1 MSFRHLS
8 ILQKIGLVVF
18 VMGLSSLAIALVG
31 AKGITALESAMVSVG
46 NKEEV
51 AREAM
56 DLRVDIIA
64 ISRMTYQLAAQP
76 EKAADFRAETEKRA
90 GEMLERLPK
99 IEQAADATELAQLK
113 TIRATL
119 ESYFNEI
126 RAMVGIAETSGT
138 DVAAIQASLD
148 TALAAQKTV
157 TAAVKEYSTYSGGA
171 LATARAD
178 ALHASWVALVVAVSA
193 AAGCILLGA
202 VGSLLVARRG
212 IAAPVRSLTAAMS
225 RLAEGNLDSTGTDT
239 ERKDEIGEM
248 ARAVEVFRRN
258 ALAMRDMKAQEA
270 ALHALSSELQSSIS
284 AVVAA
289 AVAGD
294 FTGRIG
300 KDYKNPDLNRFAG
313 SVNELVESID
323 TAISEVR
330 RVIAA
335 LADADLSQ
343 SMDGNFQGAFA
354 ELQQNVNATM
364 VTLRSTMHNVRGA
377 AGTIKD
383 SSAELSSA
391 ANDLSKRTEQQ
402 AAALEETAAAL
413 DEITATVRAS
423 SSRANEA
430 RDMVRATKDSAG
442 KSGEIVRN
450 AVSAMSRIE
459 GSSSR
464 ISQIIGVIDEIAF
477 QTNLLALNAGVEA
490 ARAGEAGRGF
500 AVVAQEVRELAQRSA
515 NAAKEIKTL
524 ISASASEVEGGV
536 SLVRATG
543 DALVEI
549 EQLVLKVNDHVDSIA
564 TAAREQSVALAEINT
579 SVNHMDQM
587 TQKNAAM
594 VEETTAA
601 SETLAEESRQLQ
613 TLLARFKL
621 EEEIRHSRN
630 QPSRYAA

>member
-1 MSFRHLS
+1 MTFRNLS

-18 VMGLSSLAIALVG
+18 VMGLSSLVIASVG
-31 AKGITALESAMVSVG
+31 AKGIMALEEAIVSVG
-46 NKEEV
+46 AQEEV

-76 EKAADFRAETEKRA
+76 DKAADFRAEAEKRSS
-90 GEMLERLPK
+90 EMLARLPK
-99 IEQAADATELAQLK
+99 IEATADATEIKQLQA
-113 TIRATL
+113 IRATL
-119 ESYFNEI
+119 ETYFGEI
-126 RAMVGIAETSGT
+126 RAMVGVAETNGG
-138 DVAAIQASLD
+138 DAAAIKAGLD
-148 TALAAQKTV
+148 KALAAQKTV
-157 TAAVKEYSTYSGGA
+157 TSAVKEYSTYSGEA

-178 ALHASWVALVVAVSA
+178 ALQSSHVALIIAVASA
-193 AAGCILLGA
+193 AACIVFGA
-202 VGSLLVARRG
+202 VVSLLVARRG
-212 IAAPVRSLTAAMS
+212 IAAPVRGLTAAMS
-225 RLAEGNLDSTGTDT
+225 RLAEGNLDSTGADA

-270 ALHALSSELQSSIS
+270 ALNALSSDLQSSIS

-294 FTGRIG
+294 FTCRIG
-300 KDYKNPDLNRFAG
+300 KDYQNDDLNRFAG
-313 SVNELVESID
+313 SVNELVDSID
-323 TAISEVR
+323 SAVSEVR

-343 SMDGNFQGAFA
+343 SMEGRFQGAFA
-354 ELQQNVNATM
+354 ELQQNVNTTM
-364 VTLRSTMHNVRGA
+364 VTLRSTMQNVRGA
-377 AGTIKD
+377 AGTIKE
-383 SSAELSSA
+383 SSSELSSA

-430 RDMVRATKDSAG
+430 RDMVRETKESAG

-543 DALVEI
+543 DALLEI
-549 EQLVLKVNDHVDSIA
+549 EKLVLRVNDHVESIA
-564 TAAREQSVALAEINT
+564 TAAREQSTALAEINT

-601 SETLAEESRQLQ
+601 SETLADESRQLQ

-621 EEEIRHSRN
+621 EEQSRAA
-630 QPSRYAA
+630 QPQRTRYAA